1 MEGLQSI
8 VLVFHLFL
16 AISLVVVILIQRS
29 DGGALGG
36 LGGGAGG
43 GIVSAR
49 SAGNILT
56 KTTSILATLFIIT
69 SLTLAILA
77 SKSNEYK
84 TILDEKEAATA
95 AAVKEGKEAAN
106 DLDATEAVG
115 NVQDVPEINLP
126 VVDESEAEAP
136 NIEANTSATGE
147 AEKEVKEVEKIE
159 ETKTDTK

>member
-8 VLVFHLFL
+8 VLVIHLFL

-36 LGGGAGG
+36 LGGSSGG

-56 KTTSILATLFIIT
+56 RTTSILATLFIIT

-77 SKSNEYK
+77 SKANDYE
-84 TILDEKEAATA
+84 TILDETEASQAAAKKNGTEAAEDIKA
-95 AAVKEGKEAAN
+95 AEEIKSHS
-106 DLDATEAVG
+106 
-115 NVQDVPEINLP
+115 DVPEINLP
-126 VVDESEAEAP
+126 TPDD
-136 NIEANTSATGE
+136 NGG
-147 AEKEVKEVEKIE
+147 KIE
-159 ETKTDTK
+159 EIKTETGKKSTEAKTDTK

>member
-8 VLVFHLFL
+8 VLVIHLFL
-16 AISLVVVILIQRS
+16 AISLVVVILVQRS

-36 LGGGAGG
+36 LGGGTGG

-56 KTTSILATLFIIT
+56 KTTAILATLFIIT

-77 SKSNEYK
+77 SKSTEYE
-84 TILDEKEAATA
+84 TILDEKEAAAT
-95 AAVKEGKEAAN
+95 AAVKDGKEAAEG
-106 DLDATEAVG
+106 LDEAEAVE

-126 VVDESEAEAP
+126 AADEVEAP
-136 NIEANTSATGE
+136 NIGESSSTTGE
-147 AEKEVKEVEKIE
+147 TAKEVEKAKA
-159 ETKTDTK
+159 TKADKK